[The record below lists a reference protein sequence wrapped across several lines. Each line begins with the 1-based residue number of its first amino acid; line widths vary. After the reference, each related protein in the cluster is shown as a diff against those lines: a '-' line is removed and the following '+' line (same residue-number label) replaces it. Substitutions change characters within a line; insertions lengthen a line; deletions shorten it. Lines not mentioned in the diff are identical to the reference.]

1 LGGTRLLALFC
12 VAEVGVMAGFA
23 TFPALL
29 PTFFAEWQLSNTDAG
44 WINGI
49 FFGAYLLAVP
59 VLVTLTDRVDPRR
72 IYLVAAVFT
81 ALSSLGFAFF
91 AEGFW
96 TALALRALAGI
107 GLAGTYMPGL
117 KALTD
122 HMEDRLQSR
131 AVAFYTSHFSIGTSL
146 SFVLAGEVS
155 DWLDW
160 HWAFGLAAL
169 GPMIAF
175 VLVYLWAPR
184 SESHHIAHSGGFLLD
199 FRPVLRNRPAM
210 AYILAYCAHNWEL
223 FALRSWIVVF
233 LVFSQSQ
240 QAEGALGV
248 AWSATWLVAA
258 MNLLGLPASV
268 LGNEAARRFGR
279 RRVVCVIMLISAG
292 VACVLGFSASLP
304 FLLVLLLCVV
314 YGVTVPGESASLT
327 AGAVAVAGPG
337 QRGATMAMHSSI
349 GFAGAF
355 AGPLAFGVILDVAG
369 GGESLPAWGLA
380 FASSGLAVALGPL
393 AILWLIRGKP
403 TAGAPP
409 T

>member
-169 GPMIAF
+169 GPMIA
-175 VLVYLWAPR
+175 P
-184 SESHHIAHSGGFLLD
+184 E
-199 FRPVLRNRPAM
+199 
-210 AYILAYCAHNWEL
+210 
-223 FALRSWIVVF
+223 
-233 LVFSQSQ
+233 
-240 QAEGALGV
+240 
-248 AWSATWLVAA
+248 
-258 MNLLGLPASV
+258 
-268 LGNEAARRFGR
+268 
-279 RRVVCVIMLISAG
+279 
-292 VACVLGFSASLP
+292 
-304 FLLVLLLCVV
+304 
-314 YGVTVPGESASLT
+314 
-327 AGAVAVAGPG
+327 
-337 QRGATMAMHSSI
+337 
-349 GFAGAF
+349 
-355 AGPLAFGVILDVAG
+355 
-369 GGESLPAWGLA
+369 
-380 FASSGLAVALGPL
+380 
-393 AILWLIRGKP
+393 
-403 TAGAPP
+403 
-409 T
+409 